1 MNPPDSSAPPSQ
13 GYTRTTQQQQQGLS
27 GMALGN
33 GVRGLSMSFSAAA
46 ANQQQQQQEQQQ
58 NGGDST
64 MMDPP
69 LMLTMGMAAAAAA
82 AAAAVTENG
91 GMGSL
96 DPQLS
101 SVGDQFAA
109 LATTSPL
116 TSMPNDFAALG
127 GGSTLTEFTKRR
139 NWSQRILEELQDF
152 MHVLTP
158 TGKLVYAS
166 PSSRAL
172 TGFGVEELIGKFIT
186 DFIHEDDSAL
196 YVPSSF
202 RPRPQSYEAYVCHDG
217 RFVRDFNESIATG
230 RPLRLFYRFRKS
242 DDTYAIFEAHGHPH
256 IADAPQIDPSALQSV
271 CKGFFM
277 MARPYPT
284 RNAALL
290 DSFLEH
296 KIENERLVK
305 RIAELR
311 QEEYEDQQQQRQR
324 QQNSLRSDGMT
335 STSVGSS
342 FGGETPLSM
351 SQGQTPSQSSGP
363 ADSMPPPAKPVSAL
377 TRQNLDRME
386 ASNSVRIEGIRDKM
400 ARFDGPSHMDTIEI
414 LTGLRYREGE
424 RSKGISTGDTSPALI
439 RGDVGVPIPIDKEN
453 RQSSDKKKKQKIAD
467 EYVCT
472 DCGTLDSPEWRK
484 GPKGPKTLCNAC
496 GLRWAKYVV
505 SSTAPQ
511 LRGPRLTCLQE
522 REKAKFHNR
531 SIFRREWYAE
541 WRHRWRWQRCLS
553 IPTG

>member
-1 MNPPDSSAPPSQ
+1 MNTADSSAPASQ
-13 GYTRTTQQQQQGLS
+13 GYTRTAQQQQQQQGLS
-27 GMALGN
+27 GMPLGN
-33 GVRGLSMSFSAAA
+33 GARGLSMSFSAAA
-46 ANQQQQQQEQQQ
+46 AAANQQQQQQQQHQQQDQQQ
-58 NGGDST
+58 NGSDST
-64 MMDPP
+64 MMDQP
-69 LMLTMGMAAAAAA
+69 LMISMGMAAAAAA
-82 AAAAVTENG
+82 AAAAATENG

-116 TSMPNDFAALG
+116 TAMPNEFGGLG

-152 MHVLTP
+152 LHVLTP
-158 TGKLVYAS
+158 TGKVVYAS

-196 YVPSSF
+196 
-202 RPRPQSYEAYVCHDG
+202 
-217 RFVRDFNESIATG
+217 FVRDFNESIATG

-256 IADAPQIDPSALQSV
+256 IADAPQIDPSSLQSI

-296 KIENERLVK
+296 KIENERLMK
-305 RIAELR
+305 RIVELR

-351 SQGQTPSQSSGP
+351 SQGQTPSQSGVG

-386 ASNSVRIEGIRDKM
+386 ASNSIHIEGIRDKM
-400 ARFDGPSHMDTIEI
+400 ARIDGPSHMDTIEI

-439 RGDVGVPIPIDKEN
+439 RGDVGVPIPVDKEN

-496 GLRWAKYVV
+496 GLRWAKYV
-505 SSTAPQ
+505 
-511 LRGPRLTCLQE
+511 LLPRITS
-522 REKAKFHNR
+522 HNV
-531 SIFRREWYAE
+531 EG
-541 WRHRWRWQRCLS
+541 LD
-553 IPTG
+553 

>member
-1 MNPPDSSAPPSQ
+1 M
-13 GYTRTTQQQQQGLS
+13 
-27 GMALGN
+27 GN
-33 GVRGLSMSFSAAA
+33 GVNELRSLQMSPFATANPQSMANAGPSILS
-46 ANQQQQQQEQQQ
+46 
-58 NGGDST
+58 NGGDAT

-69 LMLTMGMAAAAAA
+69 LMLSMNMSAA
-82 AAAAVTENG
+82 ENG
-91 GMGSL
+91 MGPL

-101 SVGDQFAA
+101 AVGDQFAA
-109 LATTSPL
+109 LATASPL
-116 TSMPNDFAALG
+116 TAMPNEFNSLG

-152 MHVLTP
+152 LHVLTP

-196 YVPSSF
+196 
-202 RPRPQSYEAYVCHDG
+202 
-217 RFVRDFNESIATG
+217 FVRDFNESIATG

-242 DDTYAIFEAHGHPH
+242 DDTFAIFEAHGHPH
-256 IADAPQIDPSALQSV
+256 ISEAPQIDPSSVQSV

-277 MARPYPT
+277 VARPYPT

-296 KIENERLVK
+296 KIENERLMR

-324 QQNSLRSDGMT
+324 QQQSLRSDGMT
-335 STSVGSS
+335 STSHGSS
-342 FGGETPLSM
+342 FGGETPM
-351 SQGQTPSQSSGP
+351 SVGQSQTPSSVP

-386 ASNSVRIEGIRDKM
+386 ASNSARIEGIRDKM

-439 RGDVGVPIPIDKEN
+439 RGDVGVPIPIDKES
-453 RQSSDKKKKQKIAD
+453 RQSSDKKKKQKVAD

-496 GLRWAKYVV
+496 GLRWAKKEKKRNA
-505 SSTAPQ
+505 STTNPPSAA
-511 LRGPRLTCLQE
+511 G
-522 REKAKFHNR
+522 
-531 SIFRREWYAE
+531 
-541 WRHRWRWQRCLS
+541 S
-553 IPTG
+553 IPTNGG